1 MYIDLFA
8 GCGGLSLGLQ
18 KAGWT
23 GLFAVEKNEDAFLT
37 LQQNLIVNRNHFQW
51 PEWLPQTNLDI
62 NKQINYYFTF
72 TIIINGSFSKSFNV
86 FRETT
91 STIS

>member
-23 GLFAVEKNEDAFLT
+23 GLFAVEKNEDAFST
-37 LQQNLIVNRNHFQW
+37 LKQNLIINREHFQSMS
-51 PEWLPQTNLDI
+51 L
-62 NKQINYYFTF
+62 
-72 TIIINGSFSKSFNV
+72 S
-86 FRETT
+86 
-91 STIS
+91 

>member
-23 GLFAVEKNEDAFLT
+23 GLFAVEKKGN
-37 LQQNLIVNRNHFQW
+37 QNHLGF
-51 PEWLPQTNLDI
+51 
-62 NKQINYYFTF
+62 
-72 TIIINGSFSKSFNV
+72 
-86 FRETT
+86 
-91 STIS
+91 